1 MTTENTSADAA
12 LTPLPCSVPRELLE
26 ALLDN
31 TYQLRDERNWW
42 KDEPRCNYQRD
53 HQRYCDEIE
62 QSEKILKASQVQI
75 ICAKCGLRE
84 EQGNRN
90 EADF

>member
-1 MTTENTSADAA
+1 MTTENTSDVAA
-12 LTPLPCSVPRELLE
+12 LPPLPCSVPRELLE

-31 TYQLRDERNWW
+31 TYELRGERDWW

-53 HQRYCDEIE
+53 HQRYCDEIKQTE
-62 QSEKILKASQVQI
+62 QILERSQGQI